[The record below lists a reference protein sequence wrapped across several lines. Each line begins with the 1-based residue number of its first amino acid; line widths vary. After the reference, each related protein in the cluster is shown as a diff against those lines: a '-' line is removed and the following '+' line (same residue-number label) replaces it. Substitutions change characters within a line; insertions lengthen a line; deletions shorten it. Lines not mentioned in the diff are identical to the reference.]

1 LFPWKRKKMGQ
12 GTPHTTTRAMPI
24 YVQSSAPITD
34 LPLELRDVPMPPQ
47 EELDRLCRSFSLVS
61 VTDESITFAV
71 RSAMILLTP
80 EVVEGF
86 EKTFQLVDKGFSGLM
101 FLTISHAYALFF
113 LSGSR
118 DEEGKREKLVEKIN
132 SMTRRLQN
140 KCLTNITCEPLYGCT
155 FNNMFL

>member
-1 LFPWKRKKMGQ
+1 MEQGQ
-12 GTPHTTTRAMPI
+12 GQVGTPHTTTRAMPI

-47 EELDRLCRSFSLVS
+47 EELDRLCRSFSSVS

-86 EKTFQLVDKGFSGLM
+86 EKTFQLVEKGFSGLM

-140 KCLTNITCEPLYGCT
+140 KCLTNITCEPLNGCR
-155 FNNMFL
+155 FNMMFL